1 MLFLWYIDLED
12 SNNSVK
18 RHKNQ
23 MRHRMSDYFP
33 EIEISIDQTPTP
45 VTHSHNERRYPTR
58 NRQPTQRFSEE
69 SWN

>member
-23 MRHRMSDYFP
+23 MCHRMSDYFP
-33 EIEISIDQTPTP
+33 EIEVSIDQTPTP
-45 VTHSHNERRYPTR
+45 VTHSHNE
-58 NRQPTQRFSEE
+58 
-69 SWN
+69 

>member
-1 MLFLWYIDLED
+1 MLLLWYIDLED
-12 SNNSVK
+12 LNNSVK

-23 MRHRMSDYFP
+23 MRHRMCDYFP
-33 EIEISIDQTPTP
+33 EIEVSIDQTPTP

-58 NRQPTQRFSEE
+58 NRQPTQHFSEE